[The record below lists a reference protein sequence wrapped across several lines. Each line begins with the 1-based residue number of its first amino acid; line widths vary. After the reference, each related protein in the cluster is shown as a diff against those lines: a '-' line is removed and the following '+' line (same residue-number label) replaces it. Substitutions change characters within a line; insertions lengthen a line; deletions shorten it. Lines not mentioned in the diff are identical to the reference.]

1 MSTFEVPESLV
12 GERLDVAVSRL
23 AGISRTKARDLIT
36 DGRVRLDGA
45 QTSPSRKLSQGTV
58 HIDIPEEEEISPRGE
73 AGDLEILHIDS
84 DLVVIN
90 KPVGVAA
97 HPTTGWEGP
106 DVLGA
111 LRAAGVRTCP
121 YGENG
126 RQGIVHRLDVGT
138 SGVMVVAISERA
150 YDRLK
155 TAFFEREVDKVYHA
169 LVLGNPQP
177 PSGTIDA
184 PIGRDRRAAWKM
196 SVIEGGREAI
206 THFDTLETLKGA
218 SLLEVNIETGRTH
231 QIRVHMSAIGH
242 PCLGDPLYGGARAA
256 TDGLIRQWLHARSL
270 TIPHPELGPTTY
282 EADYPSDLTA
292 VLDRIRREG
301 HSA

>member
-1 MSTFEVPESLV
+1 MNYFDVPSSLV

-36 DGRVRLDGA
+36 EGRVKVDGGKA
-45 QTSPSRKLSQGTV
+45 SPSHKISEGTV
-58 HIDIPEEEEISPRGE
+58 NIEIPEEDEVSPRGS
-73 AGDLEILHIDS
+73 ADDIDIVHIDS

-90 KPVGVAA
+90 KPAGLAA
-97 HPTTGWEGP
+97 HPTTGWQGP

-111 LRAAGVRTCP
+111 LRDAGVPTCP
-121 YGENG
+121 YGDND
-126 RQGIVHRLDVGT
+126 RRGIVHRLDVGT

-155 TAFFEREVDKVYHA
+155 TAFFEREVDKIYHA
-169 LVLGNPQP
+169 LVLGNPSP

-184 PIGRDRRAAWKM
+184 PIGRDRKTAWKM
-196 SVIEGGREAI
+196 SVLEGGREAI
-206 THFDTLETLKGA
+206 THFDTLETLSGA
-218 SLLEVNIETGRTH
+218 SLLEVKIDTGRTH

-242 PCLGDPLYGGARAA
+242 PCLGDPRYGGAKAA
-256 TDGLIRQWLHARSL
+256 TDGLIRQWLHARRL

-282 EADYPSDLTA
+282 EADYPPELTE
-292 VLDRIRREG
+292 VLERIRREG
-301 HSA
+301 R